1 VFPRIVVGTHVVD
14 YLTSFAGLKV
24 SEDEKV
30 LIRSYSELVNSC
42 LRQDT
47 DGVTVLSYLDPV
59 FRRSYFEGE
68 DSLRYVL
75 RSASRNIQRQS
86 KLCAEENEQLRARL
100 EEVEGYFRREGCWIE
115 KK

>member
-1 VFPRIVVGTHVVD
+1 VFPRIVVGKHVVD

-75 RSASRNIQRQS
+75 RSACRNIQRQG
-86 KLCAEENEQLRARL
+86 KLCAEENEQLRGRL